1 MQEGREQEQ
10 KEPGRSEG
18 RRFGPE
24 QEKPNSPD
32 DRRFGKERRKPG
44 SDRRRA
50 AMGMGD
56 KRTRFSVMYFVI
68 AFLVLIALNTM
79 LSRAN
84 TRQVPY
90 SELKQRI
97 EAGQIREV
105 VLTPEVMRAVVVDSL
120 RARAG
125 AEVLTAVRVPDDPEL
140 IPLLEQ
146 HVQTYDASPP
156 SWFGQ
161 IFQWL
166 LPLGIIILAWFWM
179 LRRINPAQGVMTIG
193 RNRAR
198 IVGEDG
204 TGTTFADVAGADEA
218 KQELVEVVD
227 FLKTPEKFV
236 RLGAKIPKGVLLVGP
251 PGTGKT
257 LLARAVA
264 GEAGVTFFSI
274 NGSEFVEMFVG
285 VGAARVRDLFE
296 QAKSNAPCIIFIDE
310 LDALGKARGIGGV
323 MGGHDEREQTLNQ
336 LLVEMDGFDPRQAV
350 IIMAATNRPEILD
363 PALLRPGRFDR
374 HVVVDRPDVKGREA
388 ILKVHAK
395 AIVLSPDVDLSVIAR
410 RTPGFVGADLANL
423 LNEAALL
430 AARADRTSVTMEDI
444 DSAADRIIAGLEK
457 RNRLIAPK
465 EREIVA
471 FHEAGHA
478 IVAERVETADPV
490 HKISII
496 PRGVAALGYTQQLPT
511 DDRYLLQQRELD
523 DRITVLLGG
532 RAAEEIEFNEIS
544 SGAANDLER
553 ATDLAR
559 RMVMELGM
567 SEALGPVTFAR
578 KRGPF
583 LNVPEAAGESRDYS
597 DATAQAI
604 DDEVRR
610 IVSEGYLRALEILR
624 MDRAGLEEVA
634 RRLLE
639 KEVMDREELRE
650 ILGKAPH
657 QEGDDRRPE
666 IGHIAPQAAD

>member
-1 MQEGREQEQ
+1 
-10 KEPGRSEG
+10 
-18 RRFGPE
+18 
-24 QEKPNSPD
+24 
-32 DRRFGKERRKPG
+32 
-44 SDRRRA
+44 
-50 AMGMGD
+50 MGD
-56 KRTRFSVMYFVI
+56 KRTRFSIMYFVI
-68 AFLVLIALNTM
+68 AFLILIALNTM

-97 EAGQIREV
+97 AAGQIREV
-105 VLTPEVMRAVVVDSL
+105 VLTPNAMRAVVVDSL
-120 RARAG
+120 RTKAG
-125 AEVLTAVRVPDDPEL
+125 AEVLTAVRVPDDNEL

-218 KQELVEVVD
+218 KQELVEVVE

-236 RLGAKIPKGVLLVGP
+236 KLGAKIPKGVLLIGP

-296 QAKSNAPCIIFIDE
+296 QAKANAPCIIFIDE

-395 AIVLSPDVDLSVIAR
+395 SIVLAPDVDLSVIAR

-430 AARADRTSVTMEDI
+430 AARSDRTSVTMEDI

-478 IVAERVETADPV
+478 IVAERVPTADPV

-553 ATDLAR
+553 ATDMAR
-559 RMVMELGM
+559 RMVTELGM

-578 KRGPF
+578 KRSPF
-583 LNVPEAAGESRDYS
+583 LNMPEVTGEGHEYS
-597 DATAQAI
+597 DATAQTI

-610 IVSEGYLRALEILR
+610 IVSDGYLRALEILR
-624 MDRAGLEEVA
+624 KDRVGLEEVA

-657 QEGDDRRPE
+657 QEGDDTRPE
-666 IGHIAPQAAD
+666 IGHVAPQAAD

>member
-1 MQEGREQEQ
+1 MAEGNDQEQ
-10 KEPGRSEG
+10 TKPG
-18 RRFGPE
+18 
-24 QEKPNSPD
+24 QKA
-32 DRRFGKERRKPG
+32 DRRFGSERRKPG
-44 SDRRRA
+44 NDRRRA
-50 AMGMGD
+50 AVGMGD

-105 VLTPEVMRAVVVDSL
+105 VMTPDMMRAVVSDS
-120 RARAG
+120 ARPQVG
-125 AEVLTAVRVPDDPEL
+125 AEVLTAARVPDDTEL
-140 IPLLEQ
+140 IPLLEE

-156 SWFGQ
+156 SWLGQ
-161 IFQWL
+161 ILQWL

-179 LRRINPAQGVMTIG
+179 LRRMNPAQGVMTIG

-218 KQELVEVVD
+218 KQELVEVVE

-236 RLGAKIPKGVLLVGP
+236 KLGAKIPKGVLLVGP

-264 GEAGVTFFSI
+264 GEASVTFFSI

-296 QAKSNAPCIIFIDE
+296 QAKGNAPCIIFIDE

-374 HVVVDRPDVKGREA
+374 QVVVDRPDMKGREA
-388 ILKVHAK
+388 ILNVHARS
-395 AIVLSPDVDLSVIAR
+395 IVLARDVDLSVIAR

-430 AARADRTSVTMEDI
+430 AARADRNAVTMEDI
-444 DSAADRIIAGLEK
+444 DAAADRIIAGLEK

-478 IVAERVETADPV
+478 IVAERVDTADPV

-511 DDRYLLQQRELD
+511 DDRYLLQKGELD
-523 DRITVLLGG
+523 DRIAVLLGG

-544 SGAANDLER
+544 SGAGNDLER

-559 RMVMELGM
+559 RMCTELGM
-567 SEALGPVTFAR
+567 SEVLGPVTFAR
-578 KRGPF
+578 KRSPF
-583 LNVPEAAGESRDYS
+583 LNMPDVGGESREYS
-597 DATAQAI
+597 DATAQTI

-610 IVSEGYLRALEILR
+610 IVTDGYLRALEILR
-624 MDRAGLEEVA
+624 NDRAGLEEVA

-666 IGHIAPQAAD
+666 IGHVAPQAAD